1 MELSKLPFTLKPQN
15 TVSAPS
21 IAPFFPFARV
31 VPVDQTVVELET
43 HVEAVITLAPIE
55 GASPFCSVCG
65 ENTRRLHM
73 HGTRRVR
80 DLNLAHARIDLVV
93 PNRKLRCANCRTIRT
108 EGHSFLD
115 PYRRHTLRFERAVA
129 DLCRHAPIKQV
140 AAHFG
145 LSWHAVKEIDK
156 QRLEREVGTPCY
168 DGLRLIAVDEV
179 AVHKGHTY
187 LTTVLDLETGR
198 IVWVGKGRTEATL
211 ASFFAELTPEQRQSI
226 EAVASDMAAGFR
238 NAVEK
243 ACPHAALVYDLFH
256 VVAKYSRE
264 VVDVVRLE
272 EAKKQDEAGRKLI
285 KGSRYLL
292 LKNAP
297 NLLTSQRKALRELLA
312 ANEALNTVYVLKDQL
327 KRIWDYKHPTW
338 ARKALDQ
345 WCALAHASGI
355 PALATFARNLCRHEK
370 GIVNHCRYPIHTGRL
385 EGINNK
391 IKVIKRQAYGFRDD
405 AYFILKIKGAFPGT
419 LQPNP
424 R

>member
-1 MELSKLPFTLKPQN
+1 MLNPQN
-15 TVSAPS
+15 TVSDLS
-21 IAPFFPFARV
+21 IAPYFPFARV
-31 VPVDQTVVELET
+31 VPVDQTVVELAT
-43 HVEAVITLAPIE
+43 HVEAVITLAPVE
-55 GASPFCSVCG
+55 GAWPFCSACG
-65 ENTRRLHM
+65 ENSGRLHM
-73 HGTRRVR
+73 YGTRRVR
-80 DLNLAHARIDLVV
+80 DLNLAHARVDLVV

-108 EGHSFLD
+108 EGHSFLG
-115 PYRRHTLRFERAVA
+115 PYRRYTLRFERAVA
-129 DLCRHAPIKQV
+129 DLCRHLPIKQV
-140 AAHFG
+140 AEHFG
-145 LSWHAVKEIDK
+145 LTWHAVKEIDK
-156 QRLEREVGTPCY
+156 RRLEREVGTPCY
-168 DGLRLIAVDEV
+168 DGLRLLAVDEV
-179 AVHKGHTY
+179 AIHKGHTY
-187 LTTVLDLETGR
+187 LTTVLNLETGR
-198 IVWVGKGRTEATL
+198 IVWAGQGRSEATL
-211 ASFFAELTPEQRQSI
+211 AGFFEELTPEQRRSI
-226 EAVASDMAAGFR
+226 EAVATDMAAGFR

-243 ACPHAALVYDLFH
+243 ACPQAALVYDLFH

-292 LKNAP
+292 LKNPP
-297 NLLTSQRKALRELLA
+297 NLLRSQRKPLRELLA
-312 ANEALNTVYVLKDQL
+312 ANQNLNTVYVLKDQL
-327 KRIWDYKHPTW
+327 KRIWEYKHPAW

-355 PALATFARNLCRHEK
+355 PALATFARSLCRHEK

-419 LQPNP
+419 LQLNP

>member
-1 MELSKLPFTLKPQN
+1 MT
-15 TVSAPS
+15 T
-21 IAPFFPFARV
+21 
-31 VPVDQTVVELET
+31 LET
-43 HVEAVITLAPIE
+43 GVQSVITLMPEE
-55 GASPFCSVCG
+55 GARPICAVCG
-65 ENTRRLHM
+65 QEGGRMHM

-80 DLNLAHARIDLVV
+80 DLNLAHARVELVV
-93 PNRKLRCANCRTIRT
+93 PSRKVRCGTCQTIRT
-108 EGHSFLD
+108 EGYDFLA
-115 PYRRHTLRFERAVA
+115 PYRRYTLRFEQYVA
-129 DLCRHAPIKQV
+129 ELCRHMPIKQV
-140 AAHFG
+140 ADHVG
-145 LSWHAVKEIDK
+145 LDWHAVKEIDK
-156 QRLEREVGTPCY
+156 RGLQREVGTPCY
-168 DGLRLIAVDEV
+168 DGLRLLAVDEV

-198 IVWVGKGRTEATL
+198 IVWVGKGRSEATL
-211 ASFFAELTPEQRQSI
+211 AGFFAELTPEQRKAI
-226 EAVASDMAAGFR
+226 EAVASDMASGFR

-243 ACPHAALVYDLFH
+243 ACPQAALVYDLFH

-297 NLLTSQRKALRELLA
+297 NLLGSQRKALRELLA
-312 ANEALNTVYVLKDQL
+312 ANQNLNTVYVLKDQL
-327 KRIWDYKHPTW
+327 KRIWNYKHPAW
-338 ARKALDQ
+338 AGKALDQ
-345 WCALAHASGI
+345 WCALAQESGI
-355 PALATFARNLCRHEK
+355 AALATFARNLLRHTK
-370 GIVNHCRYPIHTGRL
+370 GILNHCRYPIHTGRL

-419 LQPNP
+419 LQLNP

>member
-1 MELSKLPFTLKPQN
+1 MSDL
-15 TVSAPS
+15 S
-21 IAPFFPFARV
+21 IAPYFPFARV
-31 VPVDQTVVELET
+31 VPVNQEVIELKT
-43 HVEAVITLAPIE
+43 RVQSVIILAPAE
-55 GASPFCSVCG
+55 GAWPICSVCG
-65 ENTRRLHM
+65 QEGGRMHM
-73 HGTRRVR
+73 YGTRRVR
-80 DLNLAHARIDLVV
+80 DLNLAHARVDLVV
-93 PNRKLRCANCRTIRT
+93 PNRKLRCAGCDTIRT
-108 EGHSFLD
+108 EGHDFLA
-115 PYRRHTLRFERAVA
+115 PYRRHTLRFEQYVA
-129 DLCRHAPIKQV
+129 DLCRHAPIQQV
-140 AAHFG
+140 ADHVG

-156 QRLEREVGTPCY
+156 RRLQREVGTPCY
-168 DGLRLIAVDEV
+168 DGLRLLAVDEV

-211 ASFFAELTPEQRQSI
+211 AGFFAELTPEQRKSI
-226 EAVASDMAAGFR
+226 EAVASDMASGFR
-238 NAVEK
+238 NAIEN
-243 ACPHAALVYDLFH
+243 ACPHAAQVYDLFH
-256 VVAKYSRE
+256 VVAKYGRE

-297 NLLTSQRKALRELLA
+297 NLVGSQRKTLRELLK
-312 ANEALNTVYVLKDQL
+312 ANENLNTVYVLKDQL
-327 KRIWDYKHPTW
+327 KRIWEYKHPAW

-345 WCALAHASGI
+345 WCALAQESGI
-355 PALATFARNLCRHEK
+355 VPLATFARNLLRHTN
-370 GIVNHCRYPIHTGRL
+370 GILNHCRYPINTGRL

>member
-1 MELSKLPFTLKPQN
+1 MELSKLPFTLTPQN
-15 TVSAPS
+15 TVSSLS
-21 IAPFFPFARV
+21 ITPYFPFARV
-31 VPVDQTVVELET
+31 VPVDQTVAGAGA
-43 HVEAVITLAPIE
+43 HVQAVITLAPIE
-55 GASPFCSVCG
+55 GAPAFCSACG
-65 ENTRRLHM
+65 ENSGRLHT

-80 DLNLAHARIDLVV
+80 DLNLAHARVELVV
-93 PNRKLRCANCRTIRT
+93 PNRKLRCGNCRRVRT
-108 EGHSFLD
+108 EGHSFIS

-129 DLCRHAPIKQV
+129 ELCRHLPIKQV
-140 AAHFG
+140 ADHFG

-168 DGLRLIAVDEV
+168 DGLRLLAVDEF

-187 LTTVLDLETGR
+187 LTTVLDQETGR

-211 ASFFAELTPEQRQSI
+211 AGFFDELTQEQRQSI

-297 NLLTSQRKALRELLA
+297 NLPGSQRKRLRELLA
-312 ANEALNTVYVLKDQL
+312 ANENLNTVYVLKDQL
-327 KRIWDYKHPTW
+327 KRIWTYKHPAW

-345 WCALAHASGI
+345 WCALADASGI
-355 PALATFARNLCRHEK
+355 PALATFARSLRRHEK

-391 IKVIKRQAYGFRDD
+391 IKIIKRQAYGFRDD
-405 AYFILKIKGAFPGT
+405 AYFILKIKGAFPGD

>member
-1 MELSKLPFTLKPQN
+1 MELSKLPFTLTPQN
-15 TVSAPS
+15 TVSDLS
-21 IAPFFPFARV
+21 IAPYFPFARV
-31 VPVDQTVVELET
+31 EPVDQTVVEWGT
-43 HVEAVITLAPIE
+43 HLEAVITLAPIE
-55 GASPFCSVCG
+55 GASPFCSACG
-65 ENTRRLHM
+65 ENCERLHT

-80 DLNLAHARIDLVV
+80 DLNLAHARVDLVV
-93 PNRKLRCANCRTIRT
+93 PTRKLRCGNCRRVRT
-108 EGHSFLD
+108 EGQSFVS

-129 DLCRHAPIKQV
+129 DLCRHLPIKQV
-140 AAHFG
+140 ADHFG
-145 LSWHAVKEIDK
+145 LTWHVVKEIDK
-156 QRLEREVGTPCY
+156 QRLEWEVGTPCY
-168 DGLRLIAVDEV
+168 DGLRLLAVDEV

-211 ASFFAELTPEQRQSI
+211 AGFFDELTQEQRQSI

-264 VVDVVRLE
+264 VVDVVRLQ

-292 LKNAP
+292 LKNAT
-297 NLLTSQRKALRELLA
+297 NLPGSHRKRLRQLLA
-312 ANEALNTVYVLKDQL
+312 ANESLNTVYVLKDQL
-327 KRIWDYKHPTW
+327 KRIWTYKHPAW
-338 ARKALDQ
+338 ARKVLDQ
-345 WCALAHASGI
+345 WCALADASGI
-355 PALATFARNLCRHEK
+355 PALATFARNLRRHEK

-405 AYFILKIKGAFPGT
+405 GYFILKIKGAFPGS

>member
-1 MELSKLPFTLKPQN
+1 MSDL
-15 TVSAPS
+15 S
-21 IAPFFPFARV
+21 IAPYFPFARV
-31 VPVDQTVVELET
+31 VPVEQEVIELET
-43 HVEAVITLAPIE
+43 HVQSVITLAPIT
-55 GASPFCSVCG
+55 GAWPFCSVCG
-65 ENTRRLHM
+65 ENSGRLHM
-73 HGTRRVR
+73 YGTRRVR
-80 DLNLAHARIDLVV
+80 DLSLAHARVDLVV

-108 EGHSFLD
+108 EGHSFLG

-129 DLCRHAPIKQV
+129 DLCRHLPIKQV
-140 AAHFG
+140 AEHFG

-156 QRLEREVGTPCY
+156 RRLEREVGTPFY
-168 DGLRLIAVDEV
+168 DGLRLLAVDEV

-211 ASFFAELTPEQRQSI
+211 ASFFEELTPEQRGSI
-226 EAVASDMAAGFR
+226 EAVATDMAAGFR
-238 NAVEK
+238 SAVEK

-272 EAKKQDEAGRKLI
+272 EAKKQDEAGRRLI

-292 LKNAP
+292 LKNPP
-297 NLLTSQRKALRELLA
+297 NLLRSQRKPLRELLA
-312 ANEALNTVYVLKDQL
+312 ANENLNTVYVLKDQL
-327 KRIWDYKHPTW
+327 KRVWEYKHPAW

-405 AYFILKIKGAFPGT
+405 AYFILKIKGAFPGE
-419 LQPNP
+419 LQPDP

>member
-15 TVSAPS
+15 TVSDLS
-21 IAPFFPFARV
+21 IAPYFPFARV
-31 VPVDQTVVELET
+31 VPVDQAVVELAT
-43 HVEAVITLAPIE
+43 HVEAVITLAPLE
-55 GASPFCSVCG
+55 GALPFCSVCG
-65 ENTRRLHM
+65 ENGGRLHM
-73 HGTRRVR
+73 YGTRRVR
-80 DLNLAHARIDLVV
+80 DLNLAHARVDLVV

-108 EGHSFLD
+108 EGHSFLGS
-115 PYRRHTLRFERAVA
+115 YRRYTLRFERAVA
-129 DLCRHAPIKQV
+129 DLCRHLPIKQV
-140 AAHFG
+140 AEHFG

-156 QRLEREVGTPCY
+156 RRLEREVGTPCY
-168 DGLRLIAVDEV
+168 DGLRLLAVDEV
-179 AVHKGHTY
+179 AIHKGHTY

-211 ASFFAELTPEQRQSI
+211 TSFFEELTPEQRASI
-226 EAVASDMAAGFR
+226 EAVATDMAAGFR

-264 VVDVVRLE
+264 VVDVVRTE

-292 LKNAP
+292 LKNAA
-297 NLLTSQRKALRELLA
+297 NLRESQQQALRELLA

-327 KRIWDYKHPTW
+327 KQIWSCSDPAVAKT
-338 ARKALDQ
+338 ALDH
-345 WCALAHASGI
+345 WCAMAEQSGI
-355 PALATFARNLCRHEK
+355 TPLATFARNLRRHEK
-370 GIVNHCRYPIHTGRL
+370 GIVNHCLYPIHTGRL

-405 AYFILKIKGAFPGT
+405 AYFILKIKGAFQGS
-419 LQPNP
+419 LQLNL

>member
-1 MELSKLPFTLKPQN
+1 
-15 TVSAPS
+15 
-21 IAPFFPFARV
+21 V
-31 VPVDQTVVELET
+31 VPVDQEVVELET
-43 HVEAVITLAPIE
+43 HVQSVITLAPIE
-55 GASPFCSVCG
+55 GAWPFCSVCG
-65 ENTRRLHM
+65 ENSGRLHM
-73 HGTRRVR
+73 SGTRRVR
-80 DLNLAHARIDLVV
+80 DLNLAHARVDLVV
-93 PNRKLRCANCRTIRT
+93 PNRKLRCATCRTIRT
-108 EGHSFLD
+108 EGHSFLGS
-115 PYRRHTLRFERAVA
+115 YRRYTLRFERAVA
-129 DLCRHAPIKQV
+129 ELCRHLPIKQV
-140 AAHFG
+140 AEHFG

-156 QRLEREVGTPCY
+156 RRLEREVGTPCY
-168 DGLRLIAVDEV
+168 EGLRLLAVDEV

-211 ASFFAELTPEQRQSI
+211 ASFFEELTPEQRNCI
-226 EAVASDMAAGFR
+226 EAVASDMASGFR

-243 ACPHAALVYDLFH
+243 ACPRAALVYDLFH

-272 EAKKQDEAGRKLI
+272 EAKKQDQAGRKLI

-292 LKNAP
+292 LKNPP
-297 NLLTSQRKALRELLA
+297 NLLRSQRKPLRELLA
-312 ANEALNTVYVLKDQL
+312 ANKNLNTVYVLKDQL
-327 KRIWDYKHPTW
+327 KRIWEYKHPAW

-355 PALATFARNLCRHEK
+355 PALATFARNLCRHEQ
-370 GIVNHCRYPIHTGRL
+370 GIVNHCRYPIGTSQL

-405 AYFILKIKGAFPGT
+405 AYFILKIKGAFRGT

>member
-1 MELSKLPFTLKPQN
+1 
-15 TVSAPS
+15 VA
-21 IAPFFPFARV
+21 
-31 VPVDQTVVELET
+31 PVDQTVVELAT

-55 GASPFCSVCG
+55 GARPFCSVCG
-65 ENTRRLHM
+65 ENSRRLHM
-73 HGTRRVR
+73 YGTRRVR
-80 DLNLAHARIDLVV
+80 DLNLAHARVDLVV

-108 EGHSFLD
+108 EGHSFLGS
-115 PYRRHTLRFERAVA
+115 YRRYTLRFERAVA
-129 DLCRHAPIKQV
+129 ELCRHLPIKQV
-140 AAHFG
+140 AEHFG

-156 QRLEREVGTPCY
+156 RRLVRDVGTPCY
-168 DGLRLIAVDEV
+168 DGLRLLAVDEV

-211 ASFFAELTPEQRQSI
+211 ASFFEELTEEQRKSI
-226 EAVASDMAAGFR
+226 EAVATDMAAGFR

-243 ACPHAALVYDLFH
+243 ACPKAALVYDLFH

-292 LKNAP
+292 LKNPP
-297 NLLTSQRKALRELLA
+297 NLLRSQRKPLRELLA
-312 ANEALNTVYVLKDQL
+312 ANENLNTVYVLKDQL
-327 KRIWDYKHPTW
+327 KRIWEYKRPAW

>member
-1 MELSKLPFTLKPQN
+1 MSDL
-15 TVSAPS
+15 S
-21 IAPFFPFARV
+21 IAPYFPFARV
-31 VPVDQTVVELET
+31 VPIDQE
-43 HVEAVITLAPIE
+43 VITLDTRAQSIITLIPAE
-55 GASPFCSVCG
+55 GAWPICSVCG
-65 ENTRRLHM
+65 QQGERM
-73 HGTRRVR
+73 HIYGTRRVR
-80 DLNLAHARIDLVV
+80 DLNLAHARVDLVV
-93 PNRKLRCANCRTIRT
+93 PNRKLRCGNCRTIRT
-108 EGHSFLD
+108 EGHEFLA
-115 PYRRHTLRFERAVA
+115 PYRRYTLRFEQYVA
-129 DLCRHAPIKQV
+129 DLCRHLTIKHV
-140 AAHFG
+140 ADHVG

-156 QRLEREVGTPCY
+156 RRLEREVGTACY
-168 DGLRLIAVDEV
+168 DGLRRIAVDEV

-211 ASFFAELTPEQRQSI
+211 ASFFAELTPEQRKSI

-243 ACPHAALVYDLFH
+243 ACPDAAQVYDLFH

-345 WCALAHASGI
+345 WCALAQESGI
-355 PALATFARNLCRHEK
+355 AALASFAKNLLRHTK
-370 GIVNHCRYPIHTGRL
+370 GILNHCRYPINTGRL

-405 AYFILKIKGAFPGT
+405 AYFVLKIKGAFPGT